1 MLKVAVDEL
10 FIQLNTSIRDALM
23 HIDRG
28 GLGIVLIVDDEEAI
42 RRLIRSTLEQAG
54 YHVREA
60 ADGKAG
66 LSHYRQSPADLVIM
80 DILMPDQD
88 GLESILTLRR
98 EFPEARIMA
107 ITGGSD
113 MIGILNFLDVAR
125 MLGARRTLQ
134 KPFEMQQLLDA
145 VQAEIAG

>member
-1 MLKVAVDEL
+1 MP
-10 FIQLNTSIRDALM
+10 S
-23 HIDRG
+23 
-28 GLGIVLIVDDEEAI
+28 VLIVDDEEAI
-42 RRLIRSTLEQAG
+42 RRLIRNTLEQAG
-54 YHVREA
+54 YHVYEA
-60 ADGKAG
+60 ADGKEG
-66 LSHYRQSPADLVIM
+66 LSRYRQAPADLVIM

-98 EFPEARIMA
+98 EFPKARIMA

-125 MLGARRTLQ
+125 MLGACRTLQ

-145 VQAEIAG
+145 VQSAIAG

>member
-1 MLKVAVDEL
+1 MP
-10 FIQLNTSIRDALM
+10 S
-23 HIDRG
+23 
-28 GLGIVLIVDDEEAI
+28 VLIVDDEEAI

-54 YHVREA
+54 YHVQEA
-60 ADGKAG
+60 ADGKQG
-66 LSHYRQSPADLVIM
+66 LSQYRQAPADLVIM

-98 EFPEARIMA
+98 EFPNAKIMA

-125 MLGARRTLQ
+125 MLGARHTLQ

-145 VQAEIAG
+145 VQAEITG

>member
-1 MLKVAVDEL
+1 MP
-10 FIQLNTSIRDALM
+10 S
-23 HIDRG
+23 
-28 GLGIVLIVDDEEAI
+28 VLIVDDEEAI

-54 YHVREA
+54 YHVQEA
-60 ADGKAG
+60 ADGKQG
-66 LSHYRQSPADLVIM
+66 LSQYRQAPADLVIM

-98 EFPEARIMA
+98 EFPNAKIMA

-125 MLGARRTLQ
+125 MLGACRTLQ

-145 VQAEIAG
+145 VQAEITG

>member
-1 MLKVAVDEL
+1 MP
-10 FIQLNTSIRDALM
+10 S
-23 HIDRG
+23 
-28 GLGIVLIVDDEEAI
+28 VLIVDDEEAI

-54 YHVREA
+54 YRVQEA
-60 ADGKAG
+60 ADGKEG
-66 LSHYRQSPADLVIM
+66 LSHYRQSPTDLVIM

-98 EFPEARIMA
+98 EFPDAKIMA

-134 KPFEMQQLLDA
+134 KPFEMHQLLDA
-145 VQAEIAG
+145 VQTEIAG